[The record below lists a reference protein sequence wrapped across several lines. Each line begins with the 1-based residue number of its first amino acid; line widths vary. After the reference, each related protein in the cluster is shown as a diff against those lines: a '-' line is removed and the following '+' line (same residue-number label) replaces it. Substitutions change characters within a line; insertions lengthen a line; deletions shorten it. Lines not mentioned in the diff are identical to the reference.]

1 MGKINFMIIKN
12 KMIYFLIFN
21 KNINKTYF
29 YKYFFFLF

>member
-29 YKYFFFLF
+29 LNIFFFLF